1 MASTSR
7 VKRQP
12 FRPLPGTRDL
22 QGEGRQ
28 GAPSPRPAA
37 QPAGL
42 RGEGTSPPSEPGVRG
57 DPDRRWTP
65 TADVR
70 RSAAAREFWRTW
82 VCRACSVSGVM
93 RLLEPRK
100 ELYSGH
106 AAASSSLSHPL
117 RQVPQARLLLQPSFL
132 RGHSESCSRSLNAG
146 AQVPLDLFS
155 FPTSQ

>member
-1 MASTSR
+1 MATTSP

-12 FRPLPGTRDL
+12 FRPLPGTRDR

-28 GAPSPRPAA
+28 GAPGPRPAA

-42 RGEGTSPPSEPGVRG
+42 RGEGTSPPSDPGVRG
-57 DPDRRWTP
+57 DTDRRWTP

-93 RLLEPRK
+93 RLLEPRR

-106 AAASSSLSHPL
+106 AAASSSLSHPHPRSGRFPRHASSFSRLFCLNLSDL
-117 RQVPQARLLLQPSFL
+117 RSSFF
-132 RGHSESCSRSLNAG
+132 SL
-146 AQVPLDLFS
+146 PK
-155 FPTSQ
+155 